1 MPASTNHQASV
12 SEDKLK
18 KLCSNIR
25 RVREKRGFTQEAF
38 AQEIGLDRAYYG
50 RIERGLINISAKTI
64 FMLAEALET
73 SPVLFFAADGPHE
86 SDH

>member
-1 MPASTNHQASV
+1 MSASTNHLTSV

-18 KLCSNIR
+18 KLGSNIR
-25 RVREKRGFTQEAF
+25 RVREERGFTQEAF

-50 RIERGLINISAKTI
+50 RIERGLINISAQTI

-73 SPVLFFAADGPHE
+73 SPSRFLGAVGLHE
-86 SDH
+86 K

>member
-1 MPASTNHQASV
+1 MSASTNHLTLV

-18 KLCSNIR
+18 KLGSNIR
-25 RVREKRGFTQEAF
+25 RVREERGFTQEAF

-50 RIERGLINISAKTI
+50 RIERGLINISAQTI

-73 SPVLFFAADGPHE
+73 SPGRFFAAVGLHE
-86 SDH
+86 K

>member
-1 MPASTNHQASV
+1 MPASTNHLASV

-18 KLCSNIR
+18 KLGSNIR
-25 RVREKRGFTQEAF
+25 RVREERGFTQEAF

-50 RIERGLINISAKTI
+50 RIERGLINISAQTI

-73 SPVLFFAADGPHE
+73 SPRLFFVAVGPHE
-86 SDH
+86 K